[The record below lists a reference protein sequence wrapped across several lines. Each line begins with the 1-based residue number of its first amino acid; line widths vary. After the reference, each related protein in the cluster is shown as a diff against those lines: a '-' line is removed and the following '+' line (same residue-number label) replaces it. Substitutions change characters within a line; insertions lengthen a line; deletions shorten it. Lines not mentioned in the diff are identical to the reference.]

1 MKTLKEYYNE
11 ALNFKPQ
18 HPIDD
23 ETANFICDFIYDN
36 KIEKMLEIGSGVGY
50 SANYFAINSS
60 IFQIDSYEKEFGFF
74 LFAKDNSMSKKIKFI
89 WEDFLYG
96 ELKYIRFN
104 KYPLIFIDAA
114 KSKQKEIFEKSLQF
128 LSDKGTIIVDNINLN
143 RVKEKSD
150 DLNIDSRKAKNIK
163 KMLTKAAEFKEYLN
177 CIENFDVKFLN
188 IGDGI
193 VICKRK

>member
-1 MKTLKEYYNE
+1 
-11 ALNFKPQ
+11 
-18 HPIDD
+18 
-23 ETANFICDFIYDN
+23 
-36 KIEKMLEIGSGVGY
+36 
-50 SANYFAINSS
+50 
-60 IFQIDSYEKEFGFF
+60 
-74 LFAKDNSMSKKIKFI
+74 MSKKIKFI